1 MERRID
7 REKLDQNMASAFVV
21 FTGGTNT
28 CHRLQ
33 SKPCWFIV
41 VDSDGN

>member
-21 FTGGTNT
+21 FTGGTYT
-28 CHRLQ
+28 RHRLQ